1 MKYLFGLLLFPLLFT
16 GCYSTRI
23 TGYWKAPD
31 QPAQTYKKILVLGIM
46 PDTLM
51 LQRMEKHISGDLRH
65 KGFNAVTSEGKY
77 KVFNYLETEDR
88 DVLQQFKNDGVDAVI
103 TVVLLNRRAEGFVM
117 PASLYHLLSKY
128 YAEKYYGL
136 YAPDAFHEGI
146 RYAWE
151 TSLYDIASGKR
162 IYAVQTAAFDPVSI
176 ESLSHEYGKIV
187 VKCMRKH
194 HILHR

>member
-1 MKYLFGLLLFPLLFT
+1 MKYLFWLLLLPFLLT

-31 QPAQTYKKILVLGIM
+31 QPPQDYKKILVLGIM

-51 LQRMEKHISGDLRH
+51 LQRMETHIAGDLRH
-65 KGFNAVTSEGKY
+65 KGYNVISSEGKY

-88 DVLQQFKNDGVDAVI
+88 DVLQQFRNDSVDAVI

-117 PASLYHLLSKY
+117 PASLYHLLTKY

-136 YAPDAFHEGI
+136 YAPDAFREGV

-151 TSLYDIASGKR
+151 TSLYDMASGKR
-162 IYAVQTAAFDPVSI
+162 IYAVQTAAFDPVSV
-176 ESLSHEYGKIV
+176 ESLSHEYGRTV

-194 HILHR
+194 HILQR